1 MATAT
6 APRTRR
12 LTRTRRAAVGDLPP
26 PTPPASG
33 AAHDRLQP
41 RGVPPMTTRRVDAL
55 PDEHAGPILGLLEQV
70 RAAAAPPAGDGGAWA
85 AAEAG
90 QVRVRT
96 GYKAA
101 RRTLSA
107 GQYAAHTL
115 RLLALAQPEAEREP
129 WTDAL
134 AHAGD
139 AIGSWDW
146 DMRMQGALDL
156 RRTFKD
162 LPDPLPQS
170 VRPARLV
177 AAWLTHASGTGLVP
191 VTARLAAHVLELEPS
206 DDVLAAA
213 WYATHGDRLLTEL
226 TANGTPTS
234 GAADNDE
241 AHQRALLRTAVRG
254 LYRAQLHTKVD
265 LAARAGITR
274 RTLDAWLV

>member
-1 MATAT
+1 MTTAT

-12 LTRTRRAAVGDLPP
+12 LTRARRAAVGDLPP

-33 AAHDRLQP
+33 AAHHRLQP
-41 RGVPPMTTRRVDAL
+41 RGALPMTTRRVDAL
-55 PDEHAGPILGLLEQV
+55 PEEHAGPILELLERV
-70 RAAAAPPAGDGGAWA
+70 RAVATAPDGDGGAWA

-90 QVRVRT
+90 QARVRT

-115 RLLALAQPEAEREP
+115 RLLALAQPETDREP

-134 AHAGD
+134 AHAG
-139 AIGSWDW
+139 APIGSWDW
-146 DMRMQGALDL
+146 DERMQGALDL

-162 LPDPLPQS
+162 LPDPLPET
-170 VRPARLV
+170 VRPVRLV

-191 VTARLAAHVLELEPS
+191 VTARLAGHVIELEPD

-213 WYATHGDRLLTEL
+213 WYATHGDRLLAQL
-226 TANGTPTS
+226 TVNGTPTS
-234 GAADNDE
+234 GAPDINE
-241 AHQRALLRTAVRG
+241 AHQRARLRTAVRG
-254 LYRAQLHTKVD
+254 IYSAQLHTKVD
-265 LAARAGITR
+265 LAAQAGITR

>member
-1 MATAT
+1 MTTAT

-41 RGVPPMTTRRVDAL
+41 RGAPPMTTRRVDAL
-55 PDEHAGPILGLLEQV
+55 PDEHAGPILDLLDRV

-107 GQYAAHTL
+107 GQCAAHTL
-115 RLLALAQPEAEREP
+115 RLLALAQPEADREP

-146 DMRMQGALDL
+146 DVRMQGALDL
-156 RRTFKD
+156 RRAFKD
-162 LPDPLPQS
+162 LPDPLPAR
-170 VRPARLV
+170 VRPVRLV

-213 WYATHGDRLLTEL
+213 WYATHGDRLLAEL

-234 GAADNDE
+234 GAADVDE
-241 AHQRALLRTAVRG
+241 AHRRALLRTAVRG
-254 LYRAQLHTKVD
+254 IFRAQTHTKID

-274 RTLDAWLV
+274 RTLDAWIA